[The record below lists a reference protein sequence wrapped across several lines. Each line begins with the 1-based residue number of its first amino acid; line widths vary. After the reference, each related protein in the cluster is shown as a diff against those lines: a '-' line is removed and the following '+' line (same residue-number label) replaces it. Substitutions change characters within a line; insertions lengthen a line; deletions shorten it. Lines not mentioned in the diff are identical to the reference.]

1 MLDIN
6 FIRKNAEKVK
16 VGVQKKK
23 VDPKLVNRFIRFDS
37 EWRAKTS
44 ALDQLKSEQNLLN
57 KEFSTHPKQEDLL
70 TKAQVLKKRIVEISA
85 ERDILQKKRDD
96 ILLQLP
102 NVPFEN
108 VPVGEDET
116 GNVVLREV
124 GKKPKFAF
132 EPSDYLSIAEKL
144 GLIDIK
150 RAAEVS
156 GSRFG
161 YLMRECALM
170 EFALLRIA
178 FDVALAHGFIPVIP
192 PVMIRPKVFEGI
204 GRLAADQKNE
214 RYYLEKDDLYLI
226 GSAEHTL
233 APIHMNETLKEEELP
248 KRYIGFSTCF
258 RRESGSYGKDTKG
271 ILRVH
276 QFDKVELFSFAKPED
291 SEKEHLFLL
300 SLQEEMMKKLEVPYR
315 VVEICAG
322 DMGWT
327 DARQFD
333 IEAWFPS
340 EGLYRE
346 THSCSNTTDFQA
358 RGIGVK
364 FETKD
369 KKKEFVHMLNATA
382 FSQRPILA
390 IIENFQTRSGR
401 VKIPAALKEYIGK
414 SEIGR

>member
-6 FIRKNAEKVK
+6 FIRKNAEKVRI
-16 VGVQKKK
+16 GAQKKK
-23 VDPKLVNRFIRFDS
+23 IDPKLIDKFMRLDS
-37 EWRAKTS
+37 IWRAKTS

-57 KEFSTHPKQEDLL
+57 KEFSVHPKQEDLL
-70 TKAQVLKKRIVEISA
+70 TKAQVLKKRITDISA
-85 ERDILQKKRDD
+85 ERDILQKKRDA

-102 NVPFEN
+102 NIPFDN
-108 VPVGEDET
+108 VPVGEDAQ
-116 GNVVLREV
+116 GNIVVREV

-144 GLIDIK
+144 GLVNTKI
-150 RAAEVS
+150 AAEVS

-161 YLMRECALM
+161 YLMREGALL

-178 FDVALAHGFIPVIP
+178 LDVALPRGFIPVIP

-204 GRLAADQKNE
+204 GRLAADQKDE

-233 APIHMNETLKEEELP
+233 APIHMNETLKEGELP

-258 RRESGSYGKDTKG
+258 RREAGSYGKDTKG

-276 QFDKVELFSFAKPED
+276 QFDKVELFSFTKPED
-291 SEKEHLFLL
+291 SEREHLFLL
-300 SLQEEMMKKLEVPYR
+300 SMQEEMMKKLEIPYR
-315 VVEICAG
+315 VVEVCSG

-340 EGLYRE
+340 EGIYRE

-369 KKKEFVHMLNATA
+369 KKKEYVHMLNATA

-390 IIENFQTRSGR
+390 IIENFQTKSGR
-401 VKIPAALKEYIGK
+401 VKIPTALRGYVGK
-414 SEIGR
+414 SEIER